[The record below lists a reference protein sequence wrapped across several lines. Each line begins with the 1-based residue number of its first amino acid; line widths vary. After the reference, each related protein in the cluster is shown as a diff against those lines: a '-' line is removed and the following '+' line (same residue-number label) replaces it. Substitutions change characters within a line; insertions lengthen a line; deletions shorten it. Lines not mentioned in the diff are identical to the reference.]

1 MTTSLNP
8 NDVLVGTADGPGI
21 WMAPVG
27 TPAPTDSTTVLP
39 AAWSTLGYLSEDGV
53 TLSQDT
59 TSADIIPWQG
69 RSPVRSMITAR
80 ELSMEMTMIEF
91 NQQNLS
97 VYFGMPVI
105 AGTPS
110 ATWALDVI
118 STAPTQ
124 IYSFCIDV
132 ADLDVKLRYYIPR
145 GSLSDAGDLIVT
157 DSGAMALPITMKC
170 LDDNG
175 TLLSVLYTSGDGA
188 VEGKT
193 VKTQSS
199 SA

>member
-1 MTTSLNP
+1 
-8 NDVLVGTADGPGI
+8 
-21 WMAPVG
+21 MAPVG

-124 IYSFCIDV
+124 IYSF
-132 ADLDVKLRYYIPR
+132 
-145 GSLSDAGDLIVT
+145 
-157 DSGAMALPITMKC
+157 
-170 LDDNG
+170 
-175 TLLSVLYTSGDGA
+175 
-188 VEGKT
+188 
-193 VKTQSS
+193 
-199 SA
+199 